1 MFHDIADA
9 LMQLTENKLVASVIP
24 VLLGAGLLSWWL
36 KIRDRRI
43 AVRDET
49 LRFVNETADL
59 LNRGISPLFRAIRAQ
74 SVEKLELADSGIAA
88 LFEHR
93 LSTRARS
100 MALLGAPEFSKEYEG
115 IVWQLRETV
124 DEFRLTVRSLAVP
137 AGAGE
142 TADSIL
148 PLTPPWDTLHADAK
162 NIWNRAAVLITAGIE
177 TAIRGRRQRIHVHAL
192 SANARSYLRND

>member
-1 MFHDIADA
+1 MFHDIAHA
-9 LMQLTENKLVASVIP
+9 LMQLTENKLVVSIIP
-24 VLLGAGLLSWWL
+24 VVIGAGLLSWWL

-74 SVEKLELADSGIAA
+74 SVEKLDLADSGIAD

-100 MALLGAPEFSKEYEG
+100 IALLGAPEFSKEYES
-115 IVWQLRETV
+115 IVWQLREMV
-124 DEFRLTVRSLAVP
+124 DEFRVTVRSAAIP
-137 AGAGE
+137 SAAGD
-142 TADSIL
+142 TADPIL
-148 PLTPPWDTLHADAK
+148 PVAPLWDTFLEDAK
-162 NIWNRAAVLITAGIE
+162 NVWNRAAVLITAGIE
-177 TAIRGRRQRIHVHAL
+177 TGIRGRRQRIHVHAL
-192 SANARSYLRND
+192 SANARSHLRND